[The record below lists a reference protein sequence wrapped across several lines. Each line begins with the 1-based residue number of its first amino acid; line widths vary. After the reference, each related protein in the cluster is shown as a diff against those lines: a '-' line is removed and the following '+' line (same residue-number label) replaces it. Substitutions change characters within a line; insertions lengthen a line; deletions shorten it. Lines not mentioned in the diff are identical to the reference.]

1 VIAPAPGHVLFSGNW
16 ETGDLSQ
23 WSFPQCANTGPVPV
37 PKIVRGTINVVT
49 DVVAQG
55 KYAARFELPPG
66 EPATACEVLRSRSEG
81 IGTDDWYALEV
92 RFPSNWQEPSW
103 WGLLF
108 AQLDFENLL
117 GPTIGLYAHADRVD
131 VGIWSGLC
139 APNSN
144 GVDVCENQP
153 SNLHIVPTG
162 TQLAGTWQQF
172 IVHVHHAADSSGLV
186 EGWWR
191 LPGGTWT
198 QTVNWSGPT
207 VQWSSPA
214 NRYVDR
220 VTVDKIGAYRGAST
234 FPITIWQDG
243 FCVATS
249 FSAAAS
255 CL

>member
-1 VIAPAPGHVLFSGNW
+1 L
-16 ETGDLSQ
+16 
-23 WSFPQCANTGPVPV
+23 
-37 PKIVRGTINVVT
+37 VT

-66 EPATACEVLRSRSEG
+66 EPATACEVLRSRKEG
-81 IGTDDWYALEV
+81 IGTDDWYAMEV

-103 WGLLF
+103 WGLLL
-108 AQLDFENLL
+108 AQLDFENLV
-117 GPTIGLYAHADRVD
+117 GPTIGLYAHAHRVD

-139 APNSN
+139 TPSSK
-144 GVDVCENQP
+144 GGGVCENQT
-153 SNLHIVPTG
+153 SELNIVPAG
-162 TQLAGTWQQF
+162 TQMAGTWQQL

-191 LPGGTWT
+191 PPGGVWT
-198 QTVNWSGPT
+198 QTVNWSGHPT
-207 VQWSSPA
+207 VQWSSPVD
-214 NRYVDR
+214 RYVDH
-220 VTVDKIGAYRGAST
+220 VTYDKLGAYRGPST